1 MLLQWYRY
9 LCLNQRSFVC
19 IYLVVLLFVMTI
31 CDDSFRSSR
40 PFEGEPAASLGP
52 PLTASAR
59 LPYARPTLRILSM
72 DELNAISP
80 THFLSVKY
88 LFTSDV
94 NSLERESFVEE
105 HLPGATFA
113 KYRLI
118 SDILPRTDQHMDVVI
133 VSGNDSNRLASFMK
147 VNLPILRRTPVLAVG
162 STLSPRRRAELL
174 RLGYDDV
181 VNVGNLSGDEF
192 AARVIA
198 ICRRHRMTR
207 QIERDLSEFHQTIN
221 RVCAYDAPSGAQRRV
236 IEVLV
241 RAKGGVCSY
250 GVLRNTL
257 AGDYY
262 DASLSNLRVVI
273 HNIKRHLRG
282 EARIENVRSEGYKLV
297 APPAPFDVPQ
307 AGHPEPP
314 A

>member
-1 MLLQWYRY
+1 
-9 LCLNQRSFVC
+9 
-19 IYLVVLLFVMTI
+19 MTI
-31 CDDSFRSSR
+31 CDESFRSSR
-40 PFEGEPAASLGP
+40 PFEGEPAASQDAHP
-52 PLTASAR
+52 TASAR

-72 DELNAISP
+72 DELNSISP

-88 LFTSDV
+88 LFTNDAS
-94 NSLERESFVEE
+94 SLERESFVEE

-118 SDILPRTDQHMDVVI
+118 SDILPRTDQNMDVVI

-147 VNLPILRRTPVLAVG
+147 INLPILRRTPVLAVG

-181 VNVGNLSGDEF
+181 INVGNLSGGTLSGGEF

-221 RVCAYDAPSGAQRRV
+221 RVCAYDELSGAQRRV
-236 IEVLV
+236 MEVLV
-241 RAKGGVCSY
+241 RAKGAVCSY
-250 GVLRNTL
+250 GALRNTL

-273 HNIKRHLRG
+273 HNIKRHLRAP
-282 EARIENVRSEGYKLV
+282 ARIENVRSEGYKLI
-297 APPAPFDVPQ
+297 APPTPFDPPQ

>member
-1 MLLQWYRY
+1 
-9 LCLNQRSFVC
+9 
-19 IYLVVLLFVMTI
+19 MTI
-31 CDDSFRSSR
+31 CDESFRSSR
-40 PFEGEPAASLGP
+40 PFEGEPAASQGT
-52 PLTASAR
+52 PLTAPAR

-72 DELNAISP
+72 DELNSISP

-88 LFTSDV
+88 LFTNDAR
-94 NSLERESFVEE
+94 SLERESFVEE

-147 VNLPILRRTPVLAVG
+147 VNLPILRRIPVLAVG

-181 VNVGNLSGDEF
+181 VNVGTLSGGEF

-198 ICRRHRMTR
+198 NCRRHRMTR

-221 RVCAYDAPSGAQRRV
+221 RVCAYDELSGAQRRV

-241 RAKGGVCSY
+241 RAKGAVCSY

-282 EARIENVRSEGYKLV
+282 PARIENVRSEGYKLV
-297 APPAPFDVPQ
+297 APPTPLDPPQ